1 VSEKVKR
8 IRFMFDVDAWLSSTA
23 IAAMSAEQERAYLR
37 LLLHMWKQDDCG
49 LPDDEELLAGLS
61 TLGER
66 WATVGARVRAQF
78 FEKDGRLYNARLLEE
93 WGYQQQFHAKSKGK
107 ASAAAKARWSKSE
120 PQAPAANIVSNIA
133 PSNASSNA
141 PSISQAIHEQCLGDA
156 IANSEK
162 RIAAKAAASPR
173 AREAAPPPPDGHAAG
188 DLAQLAE
195 AMQSGMPRGSLPPD
209 AGIVA
214 AVLSKAGSI
223 EAALMVCAQLAAR
236 RDRPR
241 SYALFATVAAAPP
254 APRRPSSVLEMP
266 QRIECADC
274 GGLGFTVPDP
284 PPGMSASD
292 RCDWMLD
299 RRRLCQC
306 QERKATA

>member
-1 VSEKVKR
+1 MNDKVKR
-8 IRFMFDVDAWLSSTA
+8 IRFLFDVDAWLSSTA

-49 LPDDEELLAGLS
+49 LPNDEELLAGLS
-61 TLGER
+61 TLGDR

-93 WGYQQQFHAKSKGK
+93 WGYQQEFHAKSKGK
-107 ASAAAKARWSKSE
+107 ASTAAKTRWGRREQRDNSPGS
-120 PQAPAANIVSNIA
+120 
-133 PSNASSNA
+133 ASSNA
-141 PSISQAIHEQCLGDA
+141 PSIAQAMPEQYFGDA

-173 AREAAPPPPDGHAAG
+173 AREEAPPPPTNPQAAN

-195 AMQSGMPRGSLPPD
+195 AMHAAMPRGSLPPD
-209 AGIVA
+209 SAIVA
-214 AVLSKAGSI
+214 AVLGKAGSL

-254 APRRPSSVLEMP
+254 APRRLPSLLEMP
-266 QRIECADC
+266 QRSECAEC
-274 GGLGFTVPDP
+274 GGLGFTAPEP
-284 PPGMSASD
+284 PPGLSALD

-299 RRRLCQC
+299 RRQPCSCQT
-306 QERKATA
+306 RKAATA

>member
-49 LPDDEELLAGLS
+49 LPDDQELLAGLS

-93 WGYQQQFHAKSKGK
+93 WGYQQEFHAKSKGK
-107 ASAAAKARWSKSE
+107 ASTAAKTRWGRREQFDNASR
-120 PQAPAANIVSNIA
+120 
-133 PSNASSNA
+133 NASSNA
-141 PSISQAIHEQCLGDA
+141 PSITQAMPEQCLGDA

-173 AREAAPPPPDGHAAG
+173 AREAAPPPPPDDHAAG
-188 DLAQLAE
+188 DFAQLAE
-195 AMQSGMPRGSLPPD
+195 AMHAAMPRGSLPPD

-214 AVLSKAGSI
+214 AVLGKAGSL
-223 EAALMVCAQLAAR
+223 EAALMVCAQLGAR

-254 APRRPSSVLEMP
+254 VPRRTPGVLEMP
-266 QRIECADC
+266 QWSECAEC
-274 GGLGFTVPDP
+274 GGLGFTAPDA
-284 PPGMSASD
+284 PPGLSPSD
-292 RCDWMLD
+292 RCDWMLE
-299 RRRLCQC
+299 RRQPCACQA
-306 QERKATA
+306 RKAAAA